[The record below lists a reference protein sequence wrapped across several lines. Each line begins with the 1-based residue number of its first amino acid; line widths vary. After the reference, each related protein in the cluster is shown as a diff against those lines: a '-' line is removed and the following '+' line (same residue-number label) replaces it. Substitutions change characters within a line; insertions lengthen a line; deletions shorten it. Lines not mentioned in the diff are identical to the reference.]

1 MTNFKELG
9 LGQELLDAI
18 ELLGFETP
26 TTIQER
32 AIPAILNSERDL
44 IALAQTGT
52 GKTGAFGIPTIQN
65 VDEDSKD
72 VQVLVLSPTREL
84 AIQIAKDL
92 KAFAKRRKGVK
103 TVAVYG
109 GANISSQIRA
119 LDNGCQV
126 VIGTPGRMLDLIKR
140 RKLDVRNVKT
150 LVLDEA
156 DEMLNMGFQDE
167 LDAILADTPKEK
179 QTLLF
184 SATMPKPIA
193 KMAKKYMNNPDEIEV
208 GERNSGAKNVEHH
221 YYMVHAKDRFQ
232 ALKRIVD
239 MNPDVYGIIFC
250 RTRRETSEIATKLN
264 KDGYD
269 VDLLNGDLSQ
279 AQRDDVMNRFRTK
292 ELQLL
297 VATDV
302 AARGLD
308 VDSLTHVINYNLPD
322 DLEVYIHR
330 SGRTG
335 RAGKEGVSISI
346 VHTRE
351 GRRIKDLERMS
362 GKNFIKKEVPSG
374 EEICA
379 IRMMDLID
387 TVKETKVNEEQ
398 ISKFLPE
405 AMEKLADM
413 EREELIKHFLSVEF
427 NQFLDYYK
435 DANDLNAKSR
445 DKGRRN
451 DNRKGGRNNHSDKNF
466 DRYFIN
472 IGRRDK
478 LNPVR
483 LMGLLNEQLNGS
495 KPDFGKIDIQ
505 NNFSF
510 FEVEQGFGQSLI
522 NDVSGASF
530 EGRTVSV
537 EAAQGSSKGR
547 SGGGGG
553 GKRRGG
559 GKRKGNRSRKYN

>member
-18 ELLGFETP
+18 DLLGFETP

-193 KMAKKYMNNPDEIEV
+193 KMAKKYI
-208 GERNSGAKNVEHH
+208 
-221 YYMVHAKDRFQ
+221 
-232 ALKRIVD
+232 
-239 MNPDVYGIIFC
+239 
-250 RTRRETSEIATKLN
+250 
-264 KDGYD
+264 
-269 VDLLNGDLSQ
+269 
-279 AQRDDVMNRFRTK
+279 
-292 ELQLL
+292 
-297 VATDV
+297 
-302 AARGLD
+302 
-308 VDSLTHVINYNLPD
+308 
-322 DLEVYIHR
+322 
-330 SGRTG
+330 
-335 RAGKEGVSISI
+335 
-346 VHTRE
+346 
-351 GRRIKDLERMS
+351 
-362 GKNFIKKEVPSG
+362 
-374 EEICA
+374 
-379 IRMMDLID
+379 
-387 TVKETKVNEEQ
+387 
-398 ISKFLPE
+398 
-405 AMEKLADM
+405 
-413 EREELIKHFLSVEF
+413 
-427 NQFLDYYK
+427 
-435 DANDLNAKSR
+435 
-445 DKGRRN
+445 
-451 DNRKGGRNNHSDKNF
+451 
-466 DRYFIN
+466 
-472 IGRRDK
+472 
-478 LNPVR
+478 
-483 LMGLLNEQLNGS
+483 
-495 KPDFGKIDIQ
+495 
-505 NNFSF
+505 
-510 FEVEQGFGQSLI
+510 
-522 NDVSGASF
+522 
-530 EGRTVSV
+530 
-537 EAAQGSSKGR
+537 
-547 SGGGGG
+547 
-553 GKRRGG
+553 
-559 GKRKGNRSRKYN
+559 